1 MNNLYAIRLGKFA
14 PNQEQT
20 KTIKLLNKYK
30 DIEGCVY
37 SVKLPFGY
45 FLRITFL

>member
-14 PNQEQT
+14 TNQGQT
-20 KTIKLLNKYK
+20 KIIKLKYYK
-30 DIEGCVY
+30 EIEGCVY

>member
-1 MNNLYAIRLGKFA
+1 MKNLYAIRLGKFA
-14 PNQEQT
+14 TNQEQT
-20 KTIKLLNKYK
+20 KTIKSKYYK
-30 DIEGCVY
+30 EIEAYVY